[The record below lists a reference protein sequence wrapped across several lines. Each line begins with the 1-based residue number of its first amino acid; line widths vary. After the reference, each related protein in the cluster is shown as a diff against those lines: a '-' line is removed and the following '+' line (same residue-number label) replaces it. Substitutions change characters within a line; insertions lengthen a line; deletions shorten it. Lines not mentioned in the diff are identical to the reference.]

1 MCIRDRSE
9 VINSKSGGTQ
19 NMQTGKTNFTAEE
32 RSSKLMEHKL
42 DSDLYYKEN
51 GVTLELKGIEN
62 VMGEDCYVLNRME
75 KTGEKSTM
83 FLSIGSGLLLQY
95 NSQNTPKEGESPVMS
110 TVQFL
115 EYQENGGILV
125 PGKTVMDING
135 NALEISLKKMEINP
149 KLKASEFEWDE

>member
-1 MCIRDRSE
+1 
-9 VINSKSGGTQ
+9 
-19 NMQTGKTNFTAEE
+19 MQTGKTNFTADE
-32 RSSKLMEHKL
+32 RSSKLNKHKL

-51 GVTLELKGIEN
+51 GVTLDLTGIEN

-75 KTGEKSTM
+75 KSGEKSTM
-83 FLSIGSGLLLQY
+83 FLSISSGLLLQY
-95 NSQNTPKEGESPVMS
+95 SSQNTPKEGESPVLS

-115 EYQENGGILV
+115 EYQKSGGILV

-149 KLKASEFEWDE
+149 KLKASDFDWEE